1 MLLQYTSPAAQRY
14 RLQLEKEVAKL
25 TNTPK
30 DLITADANSGD
41 QSKMLGAAP
50 VAAADS
56 SEALEASSSA
66 ATAPVVNGG
75 AAHTSSLADE
85 AAPGSEAE
93 TGGGSCTCSSCCCTS
108 RYADAHPLI
117 AARLIEWLDVS
128 P

>member
-93 TGGGSCTCSSCCCTS
+93 TE
-108 RYADAHPLI
+108 
-117 AARLIEWLDVS
+117 AAPAPAAPAAVPAGMQMRIH
-128 P
+128 